1 MAGEAI
7 PRLSSSRPAPAP
19 SPSLLPRGNRL
30 KRGNSPRRLIGQVL
44 CIGRRRDELLV
55 CRRGGRAARG
65 GRRGSSA
72 LSREGGILVAL
83 CGRILSQEHA
93 LDAQRTAS
101 CNACKAPRSEPC
113 RLPSRSVVGAAQGM
127 TEKIASLTR
136 ALVDSRRRH
145 WPGLARL
152 ASESWP
158 PTGMRASSRTPETHL
173 PEGASLHPPCPASQA
188 KAKVDVEG
196 DGDLEMPAGTPGQAA
211 ANNEPCCT
219 TVRSARCSL
228 PWTVACRGWTCFFS
242 ASSPVTFVHACGR
255 MAKGADRQAQPNSDR
270 PCAPARRVQHHRH
283 SAHHHPWYRTVSPP
297 EDAAAG
303 PRQVPWGTATQIKRP
318 LARDLMP
325 H

>member
-44 CIGRRRDELLV
+44 CIGRRRDELPV

-65 GRRGSSA
+65 GSSA

-93 LDAQRTAS
+93 LDAQHTAS

-113 RLPSRSVVGAAQGM
+113 RLPSRSVVGAAQGT

-136 ALVDSRRRH
+136 ALVDNRRRH

-188 KAKVDVEG
+188 KVDVEG

-219 TVRSARCSL
+219 ECSL
-228 PWTVACRGWTCFFS
+228 LAALDRRLQRVDMLLLS
-242 ASSPVTFVHACGR
+242 ILASHL
-255 MAKGADRQAQPNSDR
+255 R
-270 PCAPARRVQHHRH
+270 PRLRKDGQG
-283 SAHHHPWYRTVSPP
+283 S
-297 EDAAAG
+297 
-303 PRQVPWGTATQIKRP
+303 
-318 LARDLMP
+318 
-325 H
+325 